1 MPYRVTNTRD
11 STSAQRRL
19 RLPRPWWSK
28 VARGCAAGNVVGAK
42 MSDLMNRLSLS
53 AAHAK
58 SNDRQPTAQ
67 MLLEAIE
74 AIDARDARIAELA
87 AALREVLDL
96 SDTRKRR
103 EMAEIKEVIAKARSA
118 LAAPDPVNSDQ

>member
-1 MPYRVTNTRD
+1 MG
-11 STSAQRRL
+11 
-19 RLPRPWWSK
+19 LPLGNLAPPVAVVE
-28 VARGCAAGNVVGAK
+28 VARPSATGNVVGAD

-87 AALREVLDL
+87 GALREVLDL

-103 EMAEIKEVIAKARSA
+103 ELAEIREIIAKARST
-118 LAAPDPVNSDQ
+118 LATPDPGAEAVISKQ